1 MPRALQ
7 TVVKPG
13 RVDQLILASVERAVS
28 LYMGPR
34 AAPLW
39 DELRD
44 PLARLVRRKVSRRP
58 IPPEGL
64 RLIQSGVEALRGLMA
79 QKRGAA

>member
-13 RVDQLILASVERAVS
+13 RVDQLIMASVERAVS

-39 DELRD
+39 DELRE
-44 PLARLVRRKVSRRP
+44 PLDRLVRRKVSRRP

-64 RLIQSGVEALRGLMA
+64 RLIQSGVEALRCALA
-79 QKRGAA
+79 KRRAA